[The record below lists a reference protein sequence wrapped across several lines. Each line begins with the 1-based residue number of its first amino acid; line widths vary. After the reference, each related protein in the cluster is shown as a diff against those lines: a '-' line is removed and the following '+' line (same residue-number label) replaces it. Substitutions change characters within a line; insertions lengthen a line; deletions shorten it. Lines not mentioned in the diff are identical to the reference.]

1 VYEASSG
8 VLIADRC
15 LAALRAAVDLDVRD
29 RERVVRVDDDPGT
42 NTVAVVTEHRTV
54 HADAVIVT
62 AGPWSASL
70 VPWLANVGL
79 FTTLEHVAYVRA
91 RNELVGGTPVFI
103 AHDPPAVYGLPCP
116 TQGRYKVGIHHAGTR
131 IDPDRSS
138 RDVDRHA
145 IDALE
150 GAVRRFLPGFEPAA
164 ELVETCIYDK
174 TPDEHF
180 VVDRRGRVVVGAG
193 TSGHGFKFGP
203 LLGELLADLA
213 TGVAPGMPLDMF
225 SVDRSAAAR

>member
-1 VYEASSG
+1 VYEPSSG
-8 VLIADRC
+8 VLVADRC

-29 RERVVRVDDDPGT
+29 RERVVRVDDDPGSSS
-42 NTVAVVTEHRTV
+42 VIVVTERQTV
-54 HADAVIVT
+54 QADAVIVT

-70 VPWLANVGL
+70 VPWLANLGL

-91 RNELVGGTPVFI
+91 RDDLAAATPVFI

-116 TQGRYKVGIHHAGTR
+116 TQGRYKVGVHHAGRR

-138 RDVDRHA
+138 RDVDGHA
-145 IDALE
+145 IDAVE
-150 GAVRRFLPGFEPAA
+150 DAVRRYLPGFEPAP
-164 ELVETCIYDK
+164 ELVETCIYDN

-203 LLGELLADLA
+203 LLGVLLADLA
-213 TGVAPGMPLDMF
+213 TGVAPRVPVEMF
-225 SVDRSAAAR
+225 AVGRSAAAR